1 MISRLR
7 FYVGNYVAIGTILLA
22 PIAIWLPIAPAVLAQ
37 TNALPKAVVNGVKQD
52 IVKRFKIPLASLI
65 VQDSSVQSWPDG
77 CLGLAKPGEVCTA
90 AIVNGWQVIMT
101 DGSQN
106 YVYRTDNTGKNL
118 RLETEPQ
125 SILPLTVARKLRQFA
140 AADLGVTLSKLRV
153 STIKPRIFD
162 GCLGIFNPN
171 QACTKIAIPGW
182 QAVLTNGRRSWVY
195 HLNQSATRIV
205 QNTVASNA
213 VSPVEISFSSID
225 AALAP
230 NILFS
235 SSVSGDITGRTIIN
249 TLTTDGKV
257 TRLVTA
263 PNIRS
268 RPVQLR
274 TLTPAQIDRFK
285 ALLAQQGSPNLDGVS
300 YLTSA
305 SVADVPTVTFSERR
319 AMVSYTS
326 IEQQRVPKS
335 LQVIITA
342 WEKISR

>member
-7 FYVGNYVAIGTILLA
+7 LYVGNYVAIGTILLA
-22 PIAIWLPIAPAVLAQ
+22 PIAIGLPIAPAVLAQ
-37 TNALPKAVVNGVKQD
+37 TNALPKAVANGVKQD
-52 IVKRFKIPLASLI
+52 IVKRFKISLASLT

-90 AIVNGWQVIMT
+90 VIVNGWQVTMT

-118 RLETEPQ
+118 PQ
-125 SILPLTVARKLRQFA
+125 SILPLAVARKLRQFA

-153 STIKPRIFD
+153 STIKPRTFD
-162 GCLGIFNPN
+162 GCLGIFKSN

-205 QNTVASNA
+205 QNIAASNA

-285 ALLAQQGSPNLDGVS
+285 ALLAQQGSPNLDGLS

>member
-1 MISRLR
+1 MFSRLR
-7 FYVGNYVAIGTILLA
+7 LYAGSYVAIGTILLA
-22 PIAIWLPIAPAVLAQ
+22 PIVILLPVTPAVLAQ
-37 TNALPKAVVNGVKQD
+37 ANALPRVVENGVKQD
-52 IVKRFKIPLASLI
+52 IVKRFKIPLASI
-65 VQDSSVQSWPDG
+65 KVQDSSAQSWPDG
-77 CLGLAKPGEVCTA
+77 CLGLAKPGEVCTE

-118 RLETEPQ
+118 RLETAPQ
-125 SILPLTVARKLRQFA
+125 SILPLAIARKLRQFA

-153 STIKPRIFD
+153 STIKPRTFD
-162 GCLGIFNPN
+162 GCLGIFKPN

-205 QNTVASNA
+205 QNTAASNA
-213 VSPVEISFSSID
+213 VSPVEISFSTTD
-225 AALAP
+225 AALAK
-230 NILFS
+230 NVLFS
-235 SSVSGDITGRTIIN
+235 SSSSGDITGRTIIN

-257 TRLVTA
+257 TRLITA

-268 RPVQLR
+268 RPVLLR
-274 TLTPAQIDRFK
+274 TLTPVQIDRFK
-285 ALLAQQGSPNLDGVS
+285 ALLAQQGSPNLDGLS

-305 SVADVPTVTFSERR
+305 SVADVPTITLSERR

-326 IEQQRVPKS
+326 IEQQHVPKS